1 VICVDFVVFVKY
13 IFVRFYRF
21 RLRMEKLIYR
31 HTDVERLEILRSFDA
46 YLRENPLGE
55 DCLFAEYQ
63 ANIAEENLSV
73 FEKFRTY
80 KECLRQQEEAFNN
93 NYNNL
98 FSKAKTFVVHYYMSM
113 HMAIERG
120 ELPVDITSW
129 YGLQYPFSIPNP
141 RNGEELLEVA
151 AQLFE
156 CDSNRVAN
164 GGRLLTNPNIS
175 SVKIWVEKFEDIHK
189 ERAYRQ
195 NLNKAEVENI
205 DYIRDTT
212 DKLIVEVFDAASER
226 YADLEFED
234 RLRLMNEL
242 GFNIQQVV
250 RKPRVRKQEE
260 MAMQMAEAQ
269 LQIPLF

>member
-1 VICVDFVVFVKY
+1 
-13 IFVRFYRF
+13 
-21 RLRMEKLIYR
+21 MEKLIYR

-46 YLRENPLGE
+46 YLHENPLGE

-63 ANIAEENLSV
+63 ANIAEENLSI

-129 YGLQYPFSIPNP
+129 YGLQYPFIIPNP

-151 AQLFE
+151 AHLFE

-212 DKLIVEVFDAASER
+212 DKLIVEVFDAACER
-226 YADLEFED
+226 YAELEFED
-234 RLRLMNEL
+234 RLKCLTEL
-242 GFNIQQVV
+242 GFNVQQVV

-260 MAMQMAEAQ
+260 MAMQKAEAQ

>member
-1 VICVDFVVFVKY
+1 MICVDFVVLASY

-21 RLRMEKLIYR
+21 GLRMEKLIYR
-31 HTDVERLEILRSFDA
+31 HTDDERLEILRSFDG
-46 YLRENPLGE
+46 YLRENPLGDE
-55 DCLFAEYQ
+55 CLFAEYQ

-93 NYNNL
+93 KYSQL
-98 FSKAKTFVVHYYMSM
+98 FGKAKTYVVHYYMSM

-120 ELPVDITSW
+120 ELPVDIPSW

-141 RNGEELLEVA
+141 RNGEELLA
-151 AQLFE
+151 AAAHLFE

-164 GGRLLTNPNIS
+164 GGRMLTNPNIS
-175 SVKIWVEKFEDIHK
+175 SVRIWIEKFEEIHN
-189 ERAYRQ
+189 ERNYRQ

-212 DKLIVEVFDAASER
+212 DKLIVEVYDAACER
-226 YADLEFED
+226 YADLDFED
-234 RLRLMNEL
+234 RLKLLNEL
-242 GFNIQQVV
+242 GFNVQQVV

-260 MAMQMAEAQ
+260 MAAQKAESQ